1 MPAVDVLISPG
12 EKSSAAGELTMMH
25 PLRDRG
31 EGRSPCAVDVRVKHL
46 LRQDDGPAL
55 ARLFPFAE
63 QLMAPGAAAL
73 WDGVCVTK
81 PSRISRLRLASLEGE
96 EVIAG
101 DATLHTARLIVEE
114 THRWLELTLRV
125 GVSEDYEAPVHVLR
139 QVVQVEV
146 EGRPQSASSSSKKGK

>member
-1 MPAVDVLISPG
+1 
-12 EKSSAAGELTMMH
+12 
-25 PLRDRG
+25 
-31 EGRSPCAVDVRVKHL
+31 
-46 LRQDDGPAL
+46 
-55 ARLFPFAE
+55 
-63 QLMAPGAAAL
+63 MAPGAAAL

-101 DATLHTARLIVEE
+101 DATLRTARLIVEE

-146 EGRPQSASSSSKKGK
+146 EGRPQSASSSKKGK